1 MIINTFVYFNIN
13 ININKKYLKFVLLIH
28 FTVMIILLIDI
39 INIISNISSL
49 QIIITDNMIKII

>member
-28 FTVMIILLIDI
+28 FTVMIILLMDI

>member
-13 ININKKYLKFVLLIH
+13 ININKKYLKFVLLIR
-28 FTVMIILLIDI
+28 FTVMIILLMDI
-39 INIISNISSL
+39 INIISNISL